1 MAVRRESREGRR
13 RRERIGGVAPRVVA
27 VVMAAEHDGALHDGR
42 GRGVGNLG
50 GRGVRTEAAS
60 AATSR

>member
-42 GRGVGNLG
+42 RRGVGDLG
-50 GRGVRTEAAS
+50 G
-60 AATSR
+60 